1 MQYASLDLIEAVAQ
15 KPLASD
21 PKAPAHSRPRSRGPF
36 IANEEVVY
44 TFGAWTVRAML
55 S

>member
-36 IANEEVVY
+36 IANEVVVD
-44 TFGAWTVRAML
+44 TFAGWTVWAMP